1 VEMAARIETGKRV
14 RYKGGN
20 DGNWN
25 AIVGDYWY
33 TFKKLSCNK
42 ASLHFHLSRQR
53 NIAEHDHV
61 L

>member
-25 AIVGDYWY
+25 AIVG
-33 TFKKLSCNK
+33 
-42 ASLHFHLSRQR
+42 
-53 NIAEHDHV
+53 V
-61 L
+61 LMVYIQKTIMQ